1 MSELLFLIGIDIL
14 VSVVGVVFLY
24 LVVSRTLKEA
34 FAALRFQ
41 IRSGEWKDP
50 EK

>member
-1 MSELLFLIGIDIL
+1 MSDLLFLIGIDIL

-24 LVVSRTLKEA
+24 LVVSRMLKEA
-34 FAALRFQ
+34 FASLRFQ
-41 IRSGEWKDP
+41 IRSSEWKDP